1 MGYKPGNHVRS
12 EYLVFLAAVFV
23 VYLAVSSYWMW
34 HLVTRVGEIEHQ
46 LEHSPGRH
54 LEHR

>member
-34 HLVTRVGEIEHQ
+34 NLVTRVGEIEHKM
-46 LEHSPGRH
+46 EHAPRH
-54 LEHR
+54 KHK

>member
-12 EYLVFLAAVFV
+12 EYWIFLSVVFV

-34 HLVTRVGEIEHQ
+34 NLVTRVGDIEHQ
-46 LEHSPGRH
+46 LEHK
-54 LEHR
+54 HR